1 VTIYRIVQEALT
13 NALRYARQASTLVHI
28 SYEPEQ
34 LRIEVLDDGPGADA
48 GASDGTGRGLAGMHQ
63 RAAGVGGR
71 LEAGPRLGG
80 GYAVRAWLP
89 IEPVRL

>member
-1 VTIYRIVQEALT
+1 VQEALT

-34 LRIEVLDDGPGADA
+34 LRIEVLDDGPGIAA
-48 GASDGTGRGLAGMHQ
+48 TSSDGAGRGLAGMQQ

-89 IEPVRL
+89 IEPVRP